1 MPGVSQTR
9 ARFATADAANARAFA
24 GKARGKVTESLANLR
39 APDKRARVCGEGAR
53 NSDRITS
60 ESART

>member
-9 ARFATADAANARAFA
+9 AGFATAARLASANARAFA
-24 GKARGKVTESLANLR
+24 DR
-39 APDKRARVCGEGAR
+39 AR
-53 NSDRITS
+53 NSDRITG